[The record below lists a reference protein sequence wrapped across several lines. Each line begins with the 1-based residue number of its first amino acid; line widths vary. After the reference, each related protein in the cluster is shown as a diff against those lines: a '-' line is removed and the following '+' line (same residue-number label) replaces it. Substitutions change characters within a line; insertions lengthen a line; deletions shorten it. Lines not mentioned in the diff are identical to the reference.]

1 MGYERRNRDTRQ
13 DTVLIVA
20 ASGRALA
27 ASARR
32 GGLVPLVAD
41 FFGDQDTLALAHRH
55 CLLPDGLATGMRENA
70 VLAALEALSQ
80 GTRPIGVVCGT
91 GFEDRPQLLAT
102 IAARWRLIGNSPGT
116 VARLKDPLAF
126 AALCAAVGAPHPPAS
141 LQPPAD
147 PDGWLRKRRGGAGGG
162 HIKAASSGEPVE
174 GTYFQRQVA
183 GMPVSAL
190 VLADGR
196 RAKMLGFSAQWSSAT
211 PHQPFRFGGAV
222 APVACATAD
231 RLAEVVARVM
241 MQVPLVGLN
250 SFDFLLDGEAPW
262 LLEINPRPGAT
273 LDLFEPEDGSLFAAH
288 VAACGGTLP
297 SVPQAAGPAKA
308 AAIVYADHDIASVPV
323 LDWPRWTADRPHPG
337 TCIKGGEPLCTVF
350 SVAPSA
356 DEARRMVVARSAAV
370 LSLMVARAA

>member
-1 MGYERRNRDTRQ
+1 MDKQ
-13 DTVLIVA
+13 DSVLIVA

-32 GGLVPLVAD
+32 GGFVPLVAD
-41 FFGDQDTLALAHRH
+41 FFGDQDTLRLAHRH
-55 CLLPDGLATGMRENA
+55 CVLPDGLATGMREDA
-70 VLAALEALSQ
+70 VLAALERLSR

-102 IAARWRLIGNSPGT
+102 IAARWRLLGNSPGT
-116 VARLKDPLAF
+116 VVRLKDPLAF
-126 AALCAAVGAPHPPAS
+126 AALCSAVGGPHPPVS

-147 PDGWLRKRRGGAGGG
+147 PDGWLRKRRGGSGGG
-162 HIKAASSGEPVE
+162 HIKAASSGEHAE
-174 GTYFQRQVA
+174 GTYFQQQVM

-196 RAKMLGFSAQWSSAT
+196 RAKMLGFSAQWSAPT

-222 APVACATAD
+222 APAPVACATAE

-241 MQVPLVGLN
+241 TQVPLVGLN

-273 LDLFEPEDGSLFAAH
+273 LDLFEPEGGSLFDAH
-288 VAACGGTLP
+288 VAACGGALP
-297 SVPQAAGPAKA
+297 SIPQAAGRATA
-308 AAIVYADHDIASVPV
+308 TAIVYADHDIAAVPV
-323 LDWPRWTADRPHPG
+323 LDWPGWTADRPHPG
-337 TCIKGGEPLCTVF
+337 TCFMGGEPLCTVF
-350 SVAPSA
+350 WVAPSA
-356 DEARRMVVARSAAV
+356 DEARRMVAARSAAV